1 MERRIEAVIKRTGEQ
16 IVSNLD
22 DSIQRNT
29 QAQMNAVNAATQ
41 EIQQLRD
48 ALANTATP
56 EQLQRIDAASQ
67 ALEDVTTALQ
77 GDDTTPAP

>member
-29 QAQMNAVNAATQ
+29 QAQVNAVNAATQ